1 MQILYKLICVHNAFT
16 LRKKNAQASK
26 PFVHSLHHLTAYA
39 TLGHAAISILNHL
52 ADVMATTW
60 HKSVKSPSVVM
71 GCVCECAR
79 MLFVVQIFSFV
90 ALVGEKD

>member
-1 MQILYKLICVHNAFT
+1 MHQYNVCGHKAFT
-16 LRKKNAQASK
+16 LRKKNAQASE

-39 TLGHAAISILNHL
+39 TLGHGAISILRYL

-71 GCVCECAR
+71 ACVCAR
-79 MLFVVQIFSFV
+79 MLSEVQIFH
-90 ALVGEKD
+90 LWH